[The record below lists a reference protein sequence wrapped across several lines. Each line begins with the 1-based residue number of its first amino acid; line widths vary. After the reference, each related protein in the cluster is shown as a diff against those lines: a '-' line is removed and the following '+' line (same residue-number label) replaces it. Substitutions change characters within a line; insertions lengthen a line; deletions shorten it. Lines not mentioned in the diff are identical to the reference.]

1 MENEKNKNSA
11 LYCYSCQ
18 KPTEELEKNGI
29 SCLRKEDAHAGRT
42 ITICTECLVSFS
54 RKLYTEK
61 SMSSGLHKNVKNIIP
76 LQITPKYIFTLLNES
91 IVGQDKAKR
100 DISIAV
106 ATHLKRLSDP
116 SIEKSNILLMGPT
129 GSGKTELART
139 IAKILSLPL
148 VVADATTFTAHGY
161 VGEDVET
168 ILSHLLSNAGGNVK
182 LAEQGIVFI
191 DEFDK
196 LAPTS
201 EQSFVNTTSVQQSL
215 LKMIEGGIVKV
226 KNTDKKSKND
236 SDVVLMDTSKI
247 LFICAGAFAGLEET
261 LNFSKQN
268 SIGFN
273 VINETKSKD
282 FSFDNVSAKD
292 LSKFGIIPEILGRLP
307 VITSTQKL
315 SEDVL
320 VNILTVPKNNLL
332 SQYKKILA
340 SYGVNLEFT
349 KEFIN
354 LVAKEAMNS
363 GVGARGLRSVLE
375 KKLAPALFEGPEI
388 ISPKLI
394 VATAESIL
402 FNPKQINEEL
412 SFSSNSSLINPMI
425 RKKTKKKKTEAP
437 DKQIEGNE

>member
-18 KPTEELEKNGI
+18 KPTDELEKSGV
-29 SCLRKEDAHAGRT
+29 SCLRKEDSHAGRT
-42 ITICTECLVSFS
+42 ITICTDCLVTFS

-61 SMSSGLHKNVKNIIP
+61 NSSSGLHKNVKNIIP
-76 LQITPKYIFTLLNES
+76 LQITPKYIFNLLNES
-91 IVGQDKAKR
+91 IVGQEKAKR

-106 ATHLKRLSDP
+106 ATHLKRLSDH

-236 SDVVLMDTSKI
+236 SDIVLMDTSKI
-247 LFICAGAFAGLEET
+247 LFICAGAFAGLEEK

-268 SIGFN
+268 SIGLNTF
-273 VINETKSKD
+273 NETKSKD
-282 FSFDNVSAKD
+282 FSFDMVSTKD

-315 SEDVL
+315 SEEVL

-354 LVAKEAMNS
+354 LVAQEAMNS

-394 VATAESIL
+394 VATAKEIL

-412 SFSSNSSLINPMI
+412 SLSPDSPLVYPLL
-425 RKKTKKKKTEAP
+425 RKKQKKKKNESQE
-437 DKQIEGNE
+437 KRIEGNE